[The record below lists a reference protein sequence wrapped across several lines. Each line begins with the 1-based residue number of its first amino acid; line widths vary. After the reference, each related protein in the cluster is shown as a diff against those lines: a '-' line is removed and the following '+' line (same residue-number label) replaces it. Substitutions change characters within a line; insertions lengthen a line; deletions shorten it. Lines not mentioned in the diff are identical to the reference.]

1 MLIDKTK
8 ACTQLNL
15 MVPGPGSTG
24 AVGRTS
30 PEGCAAAVSATA
42 LLPSAGPVSARTG
55 PPLPARSACLG
66 QRSWSMACTIC
77 VPRSRLMVHVEVG
90 LGLKSYHQTIFWCLS
105 RAYKAPKANWQVH
118 LTNYQ
123 ACTDVCQQY
132 SNQAQ
137 GRRVGPRPPGHSM
150 VNRYCTLLPC
160 VDDGTLTVIRV
171 PTQTRS
177 TSSMAG
183 FSPTT

>member
-90 LGLKSYHQTIFWCLS
+90 LGLKSYHQTIFWCLR
-105 RAYKAPKANWQVH
+105 RAYKAPKAKGDY
-118 LTNYQ
+118 TGK
-123 ACTDVCQQY
+123 
-132 SNQAQ
+132 S
-137 GRRVGPRPPGHSM
+137 
-150 VNRYCTLLPC
+150 TLLITKRAPMS
-160 VDDGTLTVIRV
+160 VSSIAIKPKVAEWVRARLATQWSTGTAPYCPALM
-171 PTQTRS
+171 
-177 TSSMAG
+177 MA
-183 FSPTT
+183 P